1 MSKEAFGLP
10 FSFLDQGK
18 SEYVRAITVLVSIAF
33 FATHYPNGKGQET
46 QELASKLDSVIVLR
60 FGGDCVLAE
69 HYERYAGDDTGLAF
83 HEFTLLQTA
92 DISMVNLESPV
103 TTRGERVR
111 KPFNFRT
118 HPRYLRVLK
127 EAGFDLV
134 NIANNHIF
142 DYGEVGLYDTIA
154 YLDSAGIGHVGAG
167 KNKFEARKPFVAAI
181 SGKSIAFLGY
191 YEGGEAPS
199 ATPRRP
205 GVAKRKIELI
215 RSDIRALKQSHSADF
230 IVVNLHWG
238 IEKADR
244 PERWQ
249 IKFARQVIDAGAD
262 AVIGHHPHVLQGIEK
277 YKSGVIVYSLGNL
290 IFGGNSR
297 STYTTGLFEIR
308 LTNRGPDYRFIPVI
322 VENWKAREL
331 IGHEADDVLEA
342 VKNLSRQFPASIFHE

>member
-1 MSKEAFGLP
+1 M
-10 FSFLDQGK
+10 
-18 SEYVRAITVLVSIAF
+18 RAITVFVAVLFLGINSPGGDA
-33 FATHYPNGKGQET
+33 QES
-46 QELASKLDSVIVLR
+46 QDSVGKQDSAIVLR

-69 HYERYAGDDTGLAF
+69 HYERSAGDDIGLAF
-83 HEFTLLQTA
+83 RDFTLLQTA

-103 TTRGERVR
+103 TTRGEKVS

-118 HPRYLRVLK
+118 KPEYLRVLK
-127 EAGFDLV
+127 EAGIDLV

-142 DYGEVGLYDTIA
+142 DYGDVGLYDTIA
-154 YLDSAGIGHVGAG
+154 YLDSGGIGHVGAG
-167 KNKFEARKPFVAAI
+167 KNTRMARKPFFTSI
-181 SGKSIAFLGY
+181 SGKSITFLGY

-199 ATPRRP
+199 ATFRRA
-205 GVAKRKIELI
+205 GVAKREIELI
-215 RSDIRALKQSHSADF
+215 HSDIRALKKSHSADF

-238 IEKADR
+238 VEKADR

-249 IKFARQVIDAGAD
+249 IEFARQVIDAGAD

-308 LTNRGPDYRFIPVI
+308 LTNQGPDYKFIPVA

-331 IGHEADDVLEA
+331 TGKDADEVLQS
-342 VKNLSRQFPASIFHE
+342 VKNLSDLFPASIFHK